1 MTKTIQ
7 LEIITPTKV
16 FDEGQVDYVRAP
28 SLDGLFGVQ
37 NRHAPAIIAMKT
49 GEIKVVKEG
58 KTKYFSTA
66 GGFADIRPENVQLL
80 VETAERGEEIDK
92 ERAQVSLERAQE
104 ILKVEDANHARARSA
119 LERSQNRLKVADLS
133 KHIIQ

>member
-1 MTKTIQ
+1 MANTIQ

-16 FDEGQVDYVRAP
+16 FDEGQVEYVRAP

-37 NRHAPAIIAMKT
+37 SKHAPAIIAMKT

-58 KTKYFSTA
+58 KTNYFSTS

-80 VETAERGEEIDK
+80 VETAERGEDIDK
-92 ERAQVSLERAQE
+92 ERAQTALEKAKKSLQST
-104 ILKVEDANHARARSA
+104 DANHARARTS
-119 LERSQNRLKVADLS
+119 LERSKTRLKVADL
-133 KHIIQ
+133 

>member
-1 MTKTIQ
+1 MANTVQ

-16 FDEGQVDYVRAP
+16 FDEGQVEYVRAP

-37 NRHAPAIIAMKT
+37 SKHAPAIIAMKT

-58 KTKYFSTA
+58 KTNYFSTS

-80 VETAERGEEIDK
+80 VETAERAEDIDK
-92 ERAQVSLERAQE
+92 DRAQTALEKAKE
-104 ILKVEDANHARARSA
+104 ILQSTDANHARARTA
-119 LERSQNRLKVADLS
+119 LERSKTRLKVADL
-133 KHIIQ
+133 

>member
-1 MTKTIQ
+1 MANTVQ

-16 FDEGQVDYVRAP
+16 FDEGQVEYVRAP

-37 NRHAPAIIAMKT
+37 SKHAPAIIAMKT

-58 KTKYFSTA
+58 KTNYFSTS

-80 VETAERGEEIDK
+80 VETAERAKDIDK
-92 ERAQVSLERAQE
+92 DRAQTALEKAKKSLQST
-104 ILKVEDANHARARSA
+104 DANHARARTA
-119 LERSQNRLKVADLS
+119 LERSKTRLKVADL
-133 KHIIQ
+133 

>member
-1 MTKTIQ
+1 MAKTIQ

-37 NRHAPAIIAMKT
+37 SKHAPAIIAMKT

-58 KTKYFSTA
+58 KTNYFSTS

-80 VETAERGEEIDK
+80 VETAERGKDIDK
-92 ERAQVSLERAQE
+92 IRAQTALEKAQKT
-104 ILKVEDANHARARSA
+104 LQSDDANHARARTA
-119 LERSQNRLKVADLS
+119 LERSQNRLKVAGL
-133 KHIIQ
+133 

>member
-1 MTKTIQ
+1 MAGTIQ

-37 NRHAPAIIAMKT
+37 SKHAPAIIALKT

-58 KTKYFSTA
+58 KINYFSTS

-80 VETAERGEEIDK
+80 VETAERAEDIDK
-92 ERAQVSLERAQE
+92 IRAQTALEKAKKSLQNT
-104 ILKVEDANHARARSA
+104 DANHARARTA
-119 LERSQNRLKVADLS
+119 LERSKARLKVANL
-133 KHIIQ
+133 

>member
-1 MTKTIQ
+1 MANTVQ

-16 FDEGQVDYVRAP
+16 FDEGQVEYVRAA

-37 NRHAPAIIAMKT
+37 SKHAPAIIAMKT

-58 KTKYFSTA
+58 KTNYFSTS

-80 VETAERGEEIDK
+80 VETAERAEDIDK
-92 ERAQVSLERAQE
+92 DRAQTALEKAKKSLQST
-104 ILKVEDANHARARSA
+104 DANHARARTA
-119 LERSQNRLKVADLS
+119 LERSKIRLKVADL
-133 KHIIQ
+133 

>member
-1 MTKTIQ
+1 MAKTIQ

-37 NRHAPAIIAMKT
+37 SKHAPAIIAMKT

-58 KTKYFSTA
+58 KTNYFSTS

-80 VETAERGEEIDK
+80 VETAERGEDIDK
-92 ERAQVSLERAQE
+92 MRAQTALEKAQKR
-104 ILKVEDANHARARSA
+104 LQNDDANHARSRTA
-119 LERSQNRLKVADLS
+119 LERSQNRLKVAHL
-133 KHIIQ
+133 

>member
-58 KTKYFSTA
+58 KAKYFSTS

-80 VETAERGEEIDK
+80 VETAERGEDIDK
-92 ERAQVSLERAQE
+92 DRAQTALEKAQKR
-104 ILKVEDANHARARSA
+104 LQSDDADHARLKTA
-119 LERSQNRLKVADLS
+119 LERSQNRLKVANR
-133 KHIIQ
+133 

>member
-1 MTKTIQ
+1 MAKTIQ

-58 KTKYFSTA
+58 KTNYFSTS

-80 VETAERGEEIDK
+80 VETAERGGDIDK
-92 ERAQVSLERAQE
+92 IRAQTALEKAQE
-104 ILKVEDANHARARSA
+104 RLQSDDANHARARTA
-119 LERSQNRLKVADLS
+119 LERSQNRLKVADL
-133 KHIIQ
+133 

>member
-1 MTKTIQ
+1 MANTIQ

-16 FDEGQVDYVRAP
+16 FDEGQVEYVRAP

-37 NRHAPAIIAMKT
+37 SKHAPAIIAMKT

-58 KTKYFSTA
+58 KTNYFSTS

-80 VETAERGEEIDK
+80 VETAERAEDIDK
-92 ERAQVSLERAQE
+92 DRAQTALEKAKKSLQSTA
-104 ILKVEDANHARARSA
+104 ANHARARTA
-119 LERSQNRLKVADLS
+119 LERSKNRLKVADL
-133 KHIIQ
+133 

>member
-1 MTKTIQ
+1 MAGTIQ

-16 FDEGQVDYVRAP
+16 FDEGQVDYVRAL

-37 NRHAPAIIAMKT
+37 SKHAPAIIALKT

-58 KTKYFSTA
+58 KINYFSTS

-80 VETAERGEEIDK
+80 VETAERGEDIDK
-92 ERAQVSLERAQE
+92 IRAQTALEKAQKT
-104 ILKVEDANHARARSA
+104 LQSDDANHAWVRTA
-119 LERSQNRLKVADLS
+119 LERSQNRLKVADL
-133 KHIIQ
+133 

>member
-1 MTKTIQ
+1 MTNTIQ

-16 FDEGQVDYVRAP
+16 FDEGQVEYVRAP

-37 NRHAPAIIAMKT
+37 SKHAPAIIAMKT

-58 KTKYFSTA
+58 KTNYFSTS

-80 VETAERGEEIDK
+80 VETAERAEDIDK
-92 ERAQVSLERAQE
+92 DRAQTALENAQRR
-104 ILKVEDANHARARSA
+104 IHNDDANHTRVKTA
-119 LERSQNRLKVADLS
+119 LERSQNRLKVANR
-133 KHIIQ
+133 

>member
-1 MTKTIQ
+1 MAKTIQ

-37 NRHAPAIIAMKT
+37 SKHAPAIIAMKT

-58 KTKYFSTA
+58 KTNYFSTS

-80 VETAERGEEIDK
+80 VETAERGEDIDK
-92 ERAQVSLERAQE
+92 IRAQTALEKAQKT
-104 ILKVEDANHARARSA
+104 LQSDDANHARARTA
-119 LERSQNRLKVADLS
+119 LERSQNRLTVANR
-133 KHIIQ
+133 

>member
-1 MTKTIQ
+1 MANKIQ

-16 FDEGQVDYVRAP
+16 FDEGQVEYVRAP

-37 NRHAPAIIAMKT
+37 SKHAPAIIAMKT

-58 KTKYFSTA
+58 KTNYFSTS

-80 VETAERGEEIDK
+80 VETAERAEDIDK
-92 ERAQVSLERAQE
+92 DRAQTALEKAKKSLQST
-104 ILKVEDANHARARSA
+104 DANHARARTA
-119 LERSQNRLKVADLS
+119 LERSKIRLKVADL
-133 KHIIQ
+133 

>member
-1 MTKTIQ
+1 MANTIQ

-16 FDEGQVDYVRAP
+16 FDEGQVEYVRAP

-37 NRHAPAIIAMKT
+37 SKHAPAIIAMKT

-58 KTKYFSTA
+58 KTNYFSTS

-80 VETAERGEEIDK
+80 VETAERAEDIDK
-92 ERAQVSLERAQE
+92 DRALTALEKAKKSLQST
-104 ILKVEDANHARARSA
+104 DANHARARTA
-119 LERSQNRLKVADLS
+119 LERSKTRLKVADL
-133 KHIIQ
+133 

>member
-1 MTKTIQ
+1 MAKTIQ

-37 NRHAPAIIAMKT
+37 SKHAPAIIAMKT

-58 KTKYFSTA
+58 KTNYFSTS

-80 VETAERGEEIDK
+80 VETAERGEDIDK
-92 ERAQVSLERAQE
+92 IRAQTALEKAQKR
-104 ILKVEDANHARARSA
+104 LQSDDANHARARTA
-119 LERSQNRLKVADLS
+119 LERSKTRLKVADL
-133 KHIIQ
+133 

>member
-1 MTKTIQ
+1 MAKTIQ

-37 NRHAPAIIAMKT
+37 SKHAPAIIAMKT

-58 KTKYFSTA
+58 KTNYFSTS

-80 VETAERGEEIDK
+80 VETAERGEDIDK
-92 ERAQVSLERAQE
+92 IRAQTALEKAQKT
-104 ILKVEDANHARARSA
+104 LQSDDANHARARTA
-119 LERSQNRLKVADLS
+119 LERSQNRLKVADL
-133 KHIIQ
+133 

>member
-1 MTKTIQ
+1 MAKTIQ

-37 NRHAPAIIAMKT
+37 SKHAPAIIAMKT

-58 KTKYFSTA
+58 KTNYFSTS

-80 VETAERGEEIDK
+80 VETAERGEDIDK
-92 ERAQVSLERAQE
+92 MRAQTALEKAQKR
-104 ILKVEDANHARARSA
+104 LQNDDANHARSRTA
-119 LERSQNRLKVADLS
+119 LERSQNRLKVADL
-133 KHIIQ
+133 

>member
-1 MTKTIQ
+1 MAKTIQ

-16 FDEGQVDYVRAP
+16 FDEGQVDYVRAL

-37 NRHAPAIIAMKT
+37 SKHAPAIIAMKT

-58 KTKYFSTA
+58 KTNYFSTS

-80 VETAERGEEIDK
+80 VETAERGEDIDK
-92 ERAQVSLERAQE
+92 IRAQTALEKAQKK
-104 ILKVEDANHARARSA
+104 LQSDDANHARARTA
-119 LERSQNRLKVADLS
+119 LERSQNRLKVAHL
-133 KHIIQ
+133 

>member
-1 MTKTIQ
+1 MANMVQ

-16 FDEGQVDYVRAP
+16 FDEGQVEYVRAP

-37 NRHAPAIIAMKT
+37 SKQAPAIIAMKT

-58 KTKYFSTA
+58 KTNYFSTS

-80 VETAERGEEIDK
+80 VETAERAEDIDK
-92 ERAQVSLERAQE
+92 DRAQMALEKAKKSLQST
-104 ILKVEDANHARARSA
+104 DANHARARTA
-119 LERSQNRLKVADLS
+119 LERSKIRLKVADL
-133 KHIIQ
+133 

>member
-58 KTKYFSTA
+58 KTNYISTS
-66 GGFADIRPENVQLL
+66 GGFADIRPEIVQLL
-80 VETAERGEEIDK
+80 VETAERGGDIDK
-92 ERAQVSLERAQE
+92 IRAQTALEKAQE
-104 ILKVEDANHARARSA
+104 RLQSDDANHARARTA
-119 LERSQNRLKVADLS
+119 LERSQNRLKVADL
-133 KHIIQ
+133 

>member
-1 MTKTIQ
+1 MAKTIQ

-37 NRHAPAIIAMKT
+37 SKHAPAIIAMKT

-58 KTKYFSTA
+58 KTNYFSTS

-80 VETAERGEEIDK
+80 VETAERAEDIDK
-92 ERAQVSLERAQE
+92 IRAQTALEKAKKSLQST
-104 ILKVEDANHARARSA
+104 DANHARARTA
-119 LERSQNRLKVADLS
+119 LERSKARLKVANL
-133 KHIIQ
+133 

>member
-1 MTKTIQ
+1 MANTIQ

-16 FDEGQVDYVRAP
+16 FDEGQVEYVRAP

-37 NRHAPAIIAMKT
+37 SKHAPAIIAMKN

-58 KTKYFSTA
+58 KTNYFSTS

-80 VETAERGEEIDK
+80 VETAERAEDIDK
-92 ERAQVSLERAQE
+92 DRAQTALEKAKKSLQST
-104 ILKVEDANHARARSA
+104 DANHARARTA
-119 LERSQNRLKVADLS
+119 LERSKTRLKVADL
-133 KHIIQ
+133 

>member
-58 KTKYFSTA
+58 KTNYFSTS

-80 VETAERGEEIDK
+80 VETAERGEDIDK
-92 ERAQVSLERAQE
+92 IRAQTALEKAQKR
-104 ILKVEDANHARARSA
+104 LQSDDANHARARTA
-119 LERSQNRLKVADLS
+119 LERSQNRLKVADL
-133 KHIIQ
+133 

>member
-1 MTKTIQ
+1 MANTIQ

-16 FDEGQVDYVRAP
+16 FDEGQVEYVRAP

-37 NRHAPAIIAMKT
+37 CKHAPAIIAMKT

-58 KTKYFSTA
+58 KTNYFSTS

-80 VETAERGEEIDK
+80 VETAERAKDIDK
-92 ERAQVSLERAQE
+92 DRAQTALEKAKKSL
-104 ILKVEDANHARARSA
+104 KSTDANHARARTA
-119 LERSQNRLKVADLS
+119 LERSKNRLKVADL
-133 KHIIQ
+133 

>member
-1 MTKTIQ
+1 MAKTIQ

-37 NRHAPAIIAMKT
+37 SKHAPAIIAMKT

-58 KTKYFSTA
+58 KTNYFSTS

-80 VETAERGEEIDK
+80 VETAERAEDIDK
-92 ERAQVSLERAQE
+92 IRAQTALEKAKKSLQNT
-104 ILKVEDANHARARSA
+104 DANHARARTA
-119 LERSQNRLKVADLS
+119 LERSKARLKVANL
-133 KHIIQ
+133 